1 MHKRLFANTLL
12 VEFVGSLLLSSCFV
26 MTLFIYTQQKGIE
39 GRISTYIFSQNT
51 IPTPIEVFYQ
61 NLSYQNKKD
70 QLLHS
75 ITHYNTVIAKIA
87 RQVALASFASVPSLP
102 LETIAVVAHTTM
114 MMRRQ
119 QKPNISKTRINY
131 ARLQRYSP
139 LHKAYHNDAL
149 KEYLLV
155 ENYLLYTLEKG
166 IDNPAERKNIFAM
179 RSYILKV
186 NPQLDFNYADTVAR
200 KIVEVAR
207 KYDLPFI
214 LLGGLIGT
222 ESTYNKKAVSH
233 VGATG
238 LTQVYPKVW
247 KKTLIQK
254 GLISSIQDL
263 YTIEKNIEA
272 GAYILNSYYT
282 LGKEMNHSNPL
293 RYALHRY
300 YGARDNSYVERVYKH
315 SQRIAQQIALLG

>member
-1 MHKRLFANTLL
+1 MYKRIFANIL
-12 VEFVGSLLLSSCFV
+12 VMEFIGSLVLSSCFV
-26 MTLFIYTQQKGIE
+26 MLLFTYAQHKGIE
-39 GRISTYIFSQNT
+39 SRIAMYLVSQEDNH
-51 IPTPIEVFYQ
+51 TPIEAFYQ
-61 NLSYQNKKD
+61 DLSYQNNKER
-70 QLLHS
+70 LLHTL
-75 ITHYNTVIAKIA
+75 THTDSSLKKIA
-87 RQVALASFASVPSLP
+87 RQVAVASFISTPSLP
-102 LETIAVVAHTTM
+102 LEPLAVVAHATM
-114 MMRRQ
+114 MIRRN
-119 QKPNISKTRINY
+119 KKKNIATNINY
-131 ARLQRYSP
+131 TRLERYSP

-155 ENYLLYTLEKG
+155 ENYLLYTLEKR
-166 IDNPAERKNIFAM
+166 IDNPSEVKNIFAM
-179 RSYILKV
+179 RNYILKA
-186 NPQLDFNYADTVAR
+186 NSRLDFHYADTVAR
-200 KIVEVAR
+200 KIIEVAK

-222 ESTYNKKAVSH
+222 ESMYNKQAVSH

-254 GLISSIQDL
+254 GLITSIHDL

-282 LGKEMNHSNPL
+282 LGKEMNHANPL

-300 YGARDNSYVERVYKH
+300 YGARDNSYVARVYKH